1 MKKRLL
7 ALLLAGVMVFSQT
20 GMALA
25 AENLQADRTTQ
36 AAEDQETI
44 SGDGE
49 ASEDPAET
57 VQKEEPAESGEAA
70 DEADEQ
76 NENDVDAADADAQ
89 NGDEEDAAD
98 SKVQDEAEADAAP
111 SDLQD
116 GSEEDASGDGIEDT
130 SDAGDE
136 AAVQNGAG
144 EEDAAADDEDA
155 PDAPDAPDADGSD
168 ESSLPDEEEQAAP
181 DDTAAAEG
189 QKETDGVP
197 EDDGADLPG
206 GPAEDEIVTDE
217 ADTKEAAEEAAMN
230 EETDDGYTV
239 WPQELDSGLD
249 VGCSIEN
256 QKFEVRRYVSGQDD
270 YEVIDAADIR
280 YEWVY
285 DGNALTVETAEG
297 VVPDGGVSSADTFTF
312 TRKGDWQTVVSVR
325 AFWTNESGE
334 QETSWNYV
342 FERKDYNYHGMLE
355 DMTLFAGEKHHVDKE
370 FTLNLKDADVKCTI
384 SSLSFDYEEH
394 PYDSRNV
401 VSLTQDEDEQ
411 GWVITGVREG
421 ETVVRVKF
429 TLGLA
434 EAETD
439 FRVTVGKRRIDMRLV
454 SDTGSNRLLFDKQM
468 MRKQIVITP
477 QISMV
482 EYDWDTGEQ
491 YVRDTSEFKV
501 EYQVWCTRIADSIL
515 ELERFDGDFD
525 MAAARGMLWD
535 YNVDEENRSLKI
547 WSKEN
552 YFDADLEVVAMLI
565 DPETNEEWERVQ
577 MKVFADTDNYEL
589 DLIEEEPDGLLEWD
603 QTLPPGGVITLTPR
617 LMQELMQEG
626 DPVRT
631 RVSDSYN
638 VTYRFEYH
646 EGSGDNDPAV
656 IEIKDRYSNSVS
668 SGAEVTENDGPF
680 TIRRIVNKDFDL
692 SICAEW
698 NDGKKDQELRRDL
711 HLRRVDFGSGFIKN
725 SSRGNPRYTWYY
737 LGEEINVAPDRT
749 KLDELAVQGYAVQTD
764 VEAGFFDG
772 GEFKPFSS
780 CFFDEQ
786 NGLHVSEDALAD
798 FYEKFLQKQA
808 DEKGCDWRRLAL
820 RIHSELDGIELVDSL
835 LQITITNQNQALDE
849 FSVEFRNADEETM
862 NDLTLLIGHKQELIP
877 YVTCTKE
884 GAVTVIPA
892 QPGGDYYYEAG
903 DPFYDDRVL
912 SFDRDTWE
920 VTAVRQGN
928 TTLELPITIYDSAGQ
943 KYRETMAILLVH
955 STIAR
960 AVLTIPKDAVFY
972 AAPGRT
978 YTAQEILNDIQP
990 QPELTVYSMRNPE
1003 GEELSI
1009 RDCSDFWIT
1018 EVVGGGG
1025 KVVAEDGDN
1034 RVLKISVSSD
1044 AAEGELKLVIGAA
1057 EHPGYGAEAECRV
1070 QIQRQDQDVCT
1081 HGQVRTET
1089 QKATLTTDGMITTTC
1104 DKCGETVSTTKISHP
1119 AAFKLAASSCT
1130 YTGAALK
1137 PAVTVTD
1144 AEGKTI
1150 AASGYTVAYTD
1161 NVNAGKATATVT
1173 FRGNYSGSKALTFTI
1188 APAAAKTFTLA
1199 RTRYVY
1205 TGNALKPAVTVRDAA
1220 GKVIPAANY
1229 TVAYKNNVNAGT
1241 ATAAVTLKGNYSG
1254 SKALTFTIA
1263 PAAAKTFTLVRTRYV
1278 YTGNAL
1284 KPAVTVRDAA
1294 GKVIPAANYTV
1305 TYIKNKNPGAAVA
1318 KITMKGNYTGTKTL
1332 GFTINPKSTKLS
1344 ALTQES
1350 QSVTVKWKKQA
1361 KQTSGYEIQYSLK
1374 SSFSGAKK
1382 VPISS
1387 SKTVSRKI
1395 SGLKSGKKYYFRIRT
1410 YKKVGSKKFYSAWS
1424 KKKAVTV
1431 E

>member
-25 AENLQADRTTQ
+25 AENPQADRTTQ

-57 VQKEEPAESGEAA
+57 VQKEEPAESDEAA

-89 NGDEEDAAD
+89 NGD
-98 SKVQDEAEADAAP
+98 
-111 SDLQD
+111 
-116 GSEEDASGDGIEDT
+116 
-130 SDAGDE
+130 
-136 AAVQNGAG
+136 

-334 QETSWNYV
+334 QETSCNYDYV

-370 FTLNLKDADVKCTI
+370 FTLNLKDAAVKCTI

-434 EAETD
+434 EAETH

-454 SDTGSNRLLFDKQM
+454 SDTGSNRLLFGKEM
-468 MRKQIVITP
+468 VITP

-501 EYQVWCTRIADSIL
+501 AYQVWCTRIADSIL

-525 MAAARGMLWD
+525 MAAAHGELWD
-535 YNVDEENRSLKI
+535 YEVNEENRSLKI

-565 DPETNEEWERVQ
+565 DPETNEEWARVQ
-577 MKVFADTDNYEL
+577 MKVFADTDNY
-589 DLIEEEPDGLLEWD
+589 LIEEEPDGLLEWD

-617 LMQELMQEG
+617 LMQELMQAG

-656 IEIKDRYSNSVS
+656 IEIKDCYSNSVS

-764 VEAGFFDG
+764 IEAGFFDG
-772 GEFKPFSS
+772 GEFKPFSEYDS
-780 CFFDEQ
+780 RFFDEQ
-786 NGLHVSEDALAD
+786 NGLHVSEDALAL
-798 FYEKFLQKQA
+798 FYQFLQEQA
-808 DEKGCDWRRLAL
+808 DEKGCDWRRSAL
-820 RIHSELDGIELVDSL
+820 QIHSELDGIELVDSL
-835 LQITITNQNQALDE
+835 LQITITNQNQAPDE

-928 TTLELPITIYDSAGQ
+928 TTLELPITIYDGNGQ
-943 KYRETMAILLVH
+943 EVYETMAVLNVR
-955 STIAR
+955 SSIAW
-960 AVLTIPKDAVFY
+960 AVLSVPEDAVFY
-972 AAPGRT
+972 AGPGRT
-978 YTAQEILNDIQP
+978 YTAQEILYDINP
-990 QPELTVYSMRNPE
+990 VLTVYSMRHPE
-1003 GEELSI
+1003 GEDLSI

-1018 EVVGGGG
+1018 EVIGGGG

-1034 RVLKISVSSD
+1034 RFVKISVSSD

-1104 DKCGETVSTTKISHP
+1104 DNCGETVSTTKISHP

-1144 AEGKTI
+1144 AKGKTI

-1188 APAAAKTFTLA
+1188 APAAAKIFTL
-1199 RTRYVY
+1199 
-1205 TGNALKPAVTVRDAA
+1205 P
-1220 GKVIPAANY
+1220 
-1229 TVAYKNNVNAGT
+1229 
-1241 ATAAVTLKGNYSG
+1241 
-1254 SKALTFTIA
+1254 
-1263 PAAAKTFTLVRTRYV
+1263 RTRYV

-1382 VPISS
+1382 VPISG